1 MTRHVMIFEIRW
13 LTAVDEFT
21 GTGGLSRRPLVFPIA
36 RLTFQDCD
44 ASDTL
49 RIAETR
55 RIR

>member
-1 MTRHVMIFEIRW
+1 MIFEIRW